1 MFENLKQLKKLK
13 ELKSVLEK
21 ERQEVEIEGTK
32 ITVNGKMEIEQV
44 ILNPELDKEKQE
56 KIIKECFNQAVRK
69 IQEQAAQKMMQM

>member
-13 ELKSVLEK
+13 ELKNALEK

-44 ILNPELDKEKQE
+44 ILNPEIDKEKQE